1 MMRWRGDAQKT
12 EAPRHNQPPCAA
24 ELVAAPVE
32 FPACQEAGEM
42 GQPASVQDPELG
54 LRCLF
59 GTAKNLLAERR
70 TNPEPG
76 LALETV

>member
-1 MMRWRGDAQKT
+1 MRRRACG
-12 EAPRHNQPPCAA
+12 CAS
-24 ELVAAPVE
+24 
-32 FPACQEAGEM
+32 EM
-42 GQPASVQDPELG
+42 GQPASAQDPELG

-76 LALETV
+76 LALDTV